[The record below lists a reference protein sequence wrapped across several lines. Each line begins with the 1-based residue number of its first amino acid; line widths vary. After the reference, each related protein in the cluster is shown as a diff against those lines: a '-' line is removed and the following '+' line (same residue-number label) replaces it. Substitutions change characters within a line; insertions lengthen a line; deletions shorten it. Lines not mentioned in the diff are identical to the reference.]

1 MATVIKKVKVMLDEN
16 QEPFIPFTTSDAVFI
31 NGTDEN
37 FTEYVGAY
45 LALKDE
51 EFDALKDATE
61 ESINEMIGDINDMEL
76 DLNTKIEQGYF
87 TGPQGPQGETGLRG
101 PVGNSGV
108 YYGPYTPTDPDVS
121 IWVDTADPVAVA
133 VAEESEF

>member
-1 MATVIKKVKVMLDEN
+1 MATVITKVKVMLDEN

-37 FTEYVGAY
+37 FTEYVDTY

-61 ESINEMIGDINDMEL
+61 ESINEMKDELNGMEL
-76 DLNTKIEQGYF
+76 DLNTKIEEGYF
-87 TGPQGPQGETGLRG
+87 DGPQGEQGIQGIQG

-108 YYGPYTPTDPDVS
+108 HYGPYAPTDPNVS
-121 IWVDTADPVAVA
+121 IWVDNADPVALF

>member
-37 FTEYVGAY
+37 FTEYVDAY
-45 LALKDE
+45 IALKNE
-51 EFDALKDATE
+51 EFDALKEGTQEDIDAIIE
-61 ESINEMIGDINDMEL
+61 G
-76 DLNTKIEQGYF
+76 LNQKIEDGDF
-87 TGPQGPQGETGLRG
+87 DGPVGPQGIQG

-108 YYGPYTPTDPDVS
+108 YYGPYAPTDPDVS
-121 IWVDTADPVAVA
+121 IWVDTSDPVALA

>member
-37 FTEYVGAY
+37 FTEYVDAY
-45 LALKDE
+45 IALKDE
-51 EFDALKDATE
+51 EFDALKDATQE
-61 ESINEMIGDINDMEL
+61 DIDAIIE
-76 DLNTKIEQGYF
+76 DLNQKIEAGDF
-87 TGPQGPQGETGLRG
+87 DGPQGPQGPQG

-108 YYGPYTPTDPDVS
+108 YYGPYEPTDPNVS
-121 IWVDTADPVAVA
+121 IWVDTADPVALA

>member
-37 FTEYVGAY
+37 FTEYVDTY

-61 ESINEMIGDINDMEL
+61 ESINEMKGELNDMEL
-76 DLNTKIEQGYF
+76 DLNTKIEEGYF
-87 TGPQGPQGETGLRG
+87 DGPQGPQGIQGIQG

-108 YYGPYTPTDPDVS
+108 YYGPYEPTDPNVS
-121 IWVDTADPVAVA
+121 IWVDTADPVALSI
-133 VAEESEF
+133 AEESEF